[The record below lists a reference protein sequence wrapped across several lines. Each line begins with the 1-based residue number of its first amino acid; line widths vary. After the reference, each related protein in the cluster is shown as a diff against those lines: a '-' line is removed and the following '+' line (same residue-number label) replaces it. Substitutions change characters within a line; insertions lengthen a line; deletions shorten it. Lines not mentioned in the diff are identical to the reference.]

1 MREDEYESEISQ
13 KVGGFMKFRRID
25 EDTVRCIVSKED
37 MQEFGIVLEDFF
49 KNKSKIH
56 DFLHEVVDRAEQEVG
71 YEPKEGLLSM
81 QIMPIS
87 QNSIA
92 ITFTEKEDG
101 GYDDMINNI
110 KETVADIIS
119 ENEAD
124 DELQSDDAIEDFE
137 DEIEVSDEKDD
148 LVEENFTVG
157 RDYRNMLDYPKI
169 MVAMPTI
176 QGLVDYC
183 KAVNINKSIRSELY
197 YLKNKELYCL
207 VIDKN
212 RLSVNDFKTI
222 TRLAIEYSS
231 NITNNKKIIAYV
243 REQGE
248 VIFDMSAYR
257 FLTAYM

>member
-1 MREDEYESEISQ
+1 
-13 KVGGFMKFRRID
+13 
-25 EDTVRCIVSKED
+25 
-37 MQEFGIVLEDFF
+37 
-49 KNKSKIH
+49 
-56 DFLHEVVDRAEQEVG
+56 
-71 YEPKEGLLSM
+71 
-81 QIMPIS
+81 
-87 QNSIA
+87 
-92 ITFTEKEDG
+92 
-101 GYDDMINNI
+101 MINNI

-119 ENEAD
+119 ENEVD
-124 DELQSDDAIEDFE
+124 NELQGDDMIEDFE
-137 DEIEVSDEKDD
+137 DEIEANDEKED

-157 RDYRNMLDYPKI
+157 RDYRNMLDYPKL

-197 YLKNKELYCL
+197 YLKNKDLYCL
-207 VIDKN
+207 VIDKY

-231 NITNNKKIIAYV
+231 NLTNNKKIIAYV
-243 REQGE
+243 REQVE